1 MVLRP
6 SLCPFSG
13 IEGEREDLGE
23 RRRQKTFSRSG
34 NQAKKTTAAAARSN
48 QPGFKVGG
56 GEKEPLSLISPPP
69 RGRRKSKKATPP
81 PFSRRVSDKFLTTF
95 LETAKKQMNILSRL
109 SRNWTTAVRQY
120 FSTANCR
127 MTLKLSRSFP
137 EG

>member
-23 RRRQKTFSRSG
+23 RRRQKNLFSFWQPS
-34 NQAKKTTAAAARSN
+34 KKPTAAAARSN

-69 RGRRKSKKATPP
+69 RGGRKSKKATPP
-81 PFSRRVSDKFLTTF
+81 PFSRRASGKFLTTF
-95 LETAKKQMNILSRL
+95 LETAKKQINILSRL
-109 SRNWTTAVRQY
+109 SQNWTTAVRQC
-120 FSTANCR
+120 FSTAKCGI
-127 MTLKLSRSFP
+127 TLKLSRSFP